1 MTGPNP
7 RRLSGSTGAMTSRT
21 YPGGNAAAVT
31 AARAANQYQF
41 QLERASIVSAPV
53 PDGAALRTLTEQV
66 ASNNFYGQ
74 ESDARDR
81 QVMEF
86 LRRRI
91 KHVIYVIK
99 ENRTF
104 DQVLGDLT
112 NGAKADPALAQFGA
126 ALTPNSH
133 NLANQFVTL
142 DNFMNPGRRQHGR
155 LVVGPPGPR
164 DDDRGDHAANQLR
177 RREPRPLV
185 RERRSE
191 PQRPRELAH
200 RGGARCRERTGRHD
214 DLQPGRRR
222 VCPAGR

>member
-1 MTGPNP
+1 M
-7 RRLSGSTGAMTSRT
+7 A
-21 YPGGNAAAVT
+21 
-31 AARAANQYQF
+31 AARASNQYQF
-41 QLERASIVSAPV
+41 QLERASLVSAPV
-53 PDGAALRTLTEQV
+53 PDAAATATTLTEQV
-66 ASNNFYGQ
+66 ASNNFYSSEATQ
-74 ESDARDR
+74 RDR

-133 NLANQFVTL
+133 RLATEFVTL

-155 LVVGPPGPR
+155 LVVGPAGAR
-164 DDDRGDHAANQLR
+164 DDDRGDHAADQLR
-177 RREPRPLV
+177 RREPRPVV
-185 RERRSE
+185 RDRRSE
-191 PQRPRELAH
+191 PQRPGQLPD
-200 RGGARCRERTGRHD
+200 RGASATPRADRQARRSTAGT
-214 DLQPGRRR
+214 RR
-222 VCPAGR
+222 VCRAGR